1 MNVFVKTFIIC
12 LIVTLSFL
20 FYKFFGTESHSSEI
34 DTINNN
40 MYTFQKDKQEINNQ
54 EQIEENTD
62 NNSENT
68 VKEVAKNLHT
78 CYFYNTQG
86 KLIPITREVKGS
98 NAVDSAILLLL
109 KGPLI
114 SESQKGIYSEIPS
127 NVDLINTT
135 IDDKKVIVNLTT
147 NFGNGGGFDSIEH
160 RIKQLSSTV
169 KTAAPNKAVYLYI
182 DGKEVE
188 YLGGDGVYIKQP
200 LE

>member
-34 DTINNN
+34 NKINNN

-78 CYFYNTQG
+78 CYFYNAQG